1 MAGAADTR
9 HNQRVFF
16 FWATVRDGPLAGLVA
31 FVAFAVFAIL
41 LVGSYNIAPWLTP
54 FVIIPA
60 CVIPV
65 VLIGRSEMRRERHA
79 EARAEDQH
87 PV

>member
-1 MAGAADTR
+1 M
-9 HNQRVFF
+9 FL
-16 FWATVRDGPLAGLVA
+16 FWATVRGGWRGGLGA
-31 FVAFAVFAIL
+31 FSAYAVLTIL
-41 LVGSYNIAPWLTP
+41 LVSSYNIAPWLTP

-65 VLIGRSEMRRERHA
+65 VLIGKRELRRERDA
-79 EARAEDQH
+79 DARKRDGH

>member
-1 MAGAADTR
+1 MARAADAR
-9 HNQRVFF
+9 HNQRVFV
-16 FWATVRDGPLAGLVA
+16 FWSTVRGGPLGGLVA
-31 FVAFAVFAIL
+31 AALLTVTTVL
-41 LVGSYNIAPWLTP
+41 LVGSYNIAPSLTP

-65 VLIGRSEMRRERHA
+65 VLIGRREMRRERQA
-79 EARAEDQH
+79 ETEDRH

>member
-1 MAGAADTR
+1 MY
-9 HNQRVFF
+9 F
-16 FWATVRDGPLAGLVA
+16 FWVTLRDGPLGFVVA
-31 FVAFAVFAIL
+31 VLCYSVLTVL
-41 LVGSYNIAPWLTP
+41 LVVSYNIAPWLTP

-65 VLIGRSEMRRERHA
+65 VLISRSEMRRERRA
-79 EARAEDQH
+79 EAGSKDRH

>member
-1 MAGAADTR
+1 MPKATGTR
-9 HNQRVFF
+9 HNQRVFV
-16 FWATVRDGPLAGLVA
+16 FWSTVRGGPLGWLVA
-31 FVAFAVFAIL
+31 VL
-41 LVGSYNIAPWLTP
+41 LMTVTTVLFVGSYNIAPWLTP

-65 VLIGRSEMRRERHA
+65 VLIGRSETRRERQA
-79 EARAEDQH
+79 ETGTEDRH